1 MTASP
6 PIDPRPA
13 AEGRVALVTGSA
25 RGMGRAMCEVLA
37 ERGHV
42 VVGLDRL
49 EQEPGP
55 LARTIVADLS
65 DAAVPRQV
73 VDDVLAREGRL
84 DVVVHNAAVY
94 QWRHPLPE
102 VTLEDWESMTS
113 VNLRAVFFLS
123 QAAAEAMRPNG
134 WGRIIGISSVGA
146 RTGGVSNSAVYNA
159 AKAGIISLMKNFAR
173 NYGPYGVTANAVAP
187 GAVKGFM
194 VEHLSSEE
202 LDRVV
207 ATVPL
212 GRFAEPIEVARV
224 VGFLASDDAS
234 YINGA
239 TIDVNGGW
247 VMP

>member
-1 MTASP
+1 MP
-6 PIDPRPA
+6 EPERP

-37 ERGHV
+37 EAGHT

-49 EQEPGP
+49 EQDRGP
-55 LARTIVADLS
+55 LGRTVTADLR
-65 DAAVPRQV
+65 DPGVPRQV
-73 VDDVLAREGRL
+73 IDEVLATEGRL
-84 DVVVHNAAVY
+84 DVLVHNAAVY
-94 QWRHPLPE
+94 EWRHPLPE
-102 VTLEDWESMTS
+102 VTLEDWELMAS

-134 WGRIIGISSVGA
+134 RGRIIGISSVGA

-159 AKAGIISLMKNFAR
+159 MKAGMISLMKNFAR
-173 NYGPYGVTANAVAP
+173 NYGRYGITANAVAP
-187 GAVKGFM
+187 GAVRGFM
-194 VEHLSSEE
+194 TEHLTTEE
-202 LDRVV
+202 VDAVT
-207 ATVPL
+207 AAVPL
-212 GRFAEPIEVARV
+212 GRWAEPIEIARV
-224 VGFLASDDAS
+224 VGFLASDHAS